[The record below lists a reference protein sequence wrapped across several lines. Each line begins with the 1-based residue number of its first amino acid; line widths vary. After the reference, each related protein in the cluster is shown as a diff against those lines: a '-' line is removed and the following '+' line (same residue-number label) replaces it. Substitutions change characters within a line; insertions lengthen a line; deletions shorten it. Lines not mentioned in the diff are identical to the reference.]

1 MLTKNIL
8 TFIEESKP
16 KFKKRGGFIG
26 SGKNITTKHDSTICS
41 RRNAE
46 RFLENVFIHI
56 DLIHLIHLW
65 MILL

>member
-1 MLTKNIL
+1 MLTKRIL
-8 TFIEESKP
+8 KFVEESKP

-46 RFLENVFIHI
+46 RFLENVLIHI
-56 DLIHLIHLW
+56 DLIHLILFC
-65 MILL
+65 MTL